1 MSLIAIIQSRMASSR
16 YPGKVLAPFLGK
28 PVLANIVKRIK
39 ASKINPKI
47 ILATSE
53 DCTDDPLVMYAKYL
67 QIEVVRG
74 SQDDVLARFILTL
87 NNFKSDAFF
96 RVCGDSPLLPPF
108 LFDKAANIFNKYES
122 DLVTNVF
129 PRTFPIGM
137 SVELIKTKTF
147 MEIDK
152 KIKNKSDREHITQF
166 FYRKEKEFKIHNIK
180 CIKPL
185 DQNLKLALDF
195 PDDLKKLEEWDQN
208 RNKSY
213 EELFYFDE

>member
-28 PVLANIVKRIK
+28 PVLAHIVKRIK

-53 DCTDDPLVMYAKYL
+53 DCTDDPLATYAKFL
-67 QIEVVRG
+67 NIEVVRG
-74 SQDDVLARFILTL
+74 SQDDVFRRFILTL
-87 NNFKSDAFF
+87 NNFKSEAFF
-96 RVCGDSPLLPPF
+96 RVCGDSPLLLPF
-108 LFDKAANIFNKYES
+108 LFDKAANIFNKYEC
-122 DLVTNVF
+122 DLVTNIF

-137 SVELIKTKTF
+137 SIELIKTQTF
-147 MEIDK
+147 VEIDK
-152 KIKNKSDREHITQF
+152 KIKNKNDREHITQF

-180 CIKPL
+180 CIKPS

-195 PDDLKKLEEWDQN
+195 PDDLKKLEEWEQN
-208 RNKSY
+208 RNKNY
-213 EELFYFDE
+213 EDLFLF